1 MKLKLGSL
9 VYKSSIYKNCT
20 TEKLVEG
27 LQPSMQCILTLQII
41 KIYLKCF
48 MEYKITMQR
57 FFQLTASL

>member
-9 VYKSSIYKNCT
+9 VYKSSIYKDGT

-27 LQPSMQCILTLQII
+27 LQPSTQSVLTLQII

-48 MEYKITMQR
+48 MEYKITTQK
-57 FFQLTASL
+57 FF

>member
-9 VYKSSIYKNCT
+9 VYTSCIYKDGI

-27 LQPSMQCILTLQII
+27 LQPSKKSVLTLQII

-48 MEYKITMQR
+48 IEYKITTQR
-57 FFQLTASL
+57 FF